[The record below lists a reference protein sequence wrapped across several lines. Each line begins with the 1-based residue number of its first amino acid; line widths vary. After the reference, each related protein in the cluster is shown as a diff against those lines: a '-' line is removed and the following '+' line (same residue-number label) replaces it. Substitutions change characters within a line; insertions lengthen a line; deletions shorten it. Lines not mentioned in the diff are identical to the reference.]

1 MPYPKRLI
9 EVDLPIKRISV
20 HARREKSIRH
30 GHISTLHIWWAR
42 RPLAACRAVLCAS
55 LWPDPADPLC
65 PKEFIEFAQNEMIKW
80 SDNDHLQLLSKESV
94 EHFIKVNHN
103 KNIIEDKTFLRTLL
117 LDFIADF
124 ANWDNSFNPEFLQ
137 TSRMLTQFA
146 HETMGGQLGT
156 KPLVVDPFAGGGSI
170 PLEALRVGAE
180 SFASD
185 LNPLP
190 VLINKVQLEYI
201 PKYGRK
207 LADEVMKWGLWVKG
221 QSEKELNKFYPSLNV
236 PTENLYTPKITKV
249 LKKASQHWSFTRIVK
264 EIPIAYLWARTV
276 KCEGPSCG
284 SEIPLIRSSLLAKKG
299 NKSIGIRVIPNL
311 KAKRLDIEIIE
322 GIKPNETFGTV
333 QRGNAICK
341 CCGYVT
347 PVANVRK
354 QLIEMD
360 GGADSSRLLCVVT
373 TLVSERKFNNKTNE
387 FNETGRFYRLP
398 ANTDFEAI
406 EKSKEKLNELLELN
420 PDIVPNEILPLMSG
434 VFNVPLYGINQWR
447 KLFTKRQLLSLVT
460 LVEITKEIK
469 SPKLNDVIR
478 TLMAFAIDRQVDYN
492 SSICTWVQSGEFIG
506 HTLAQGQSLP
516 IKTDFAEVA
525 LLNSGSGNYEG
536 AFNWIASVVENL
548 SKQHLDSPGTSVQC
562 SATEHIL
569 ADDSSDLSFTDPP
582 YYNAVPYSDL
592 SDFFYVWLKRSLSD
606 IEPQLLGNPNSPKEK
621 EICEMA
627 GWDSVRYKHKDSKW
641 YENEMGLAMSE
652 LRRITK
658 PSGISIVVF
667 AHKST
672 SGWEAQLQ
680 AMLNAGWIFT
690 ASWPIDTE
698 MATRLRA
705 HGSAALASSVHLVCR
720 PRENEDG
727 SLIQNQIGDWR
738 DVQQELP
745 KRIHEWMP
753 RLAAEGVAGAD
764 AIFACLG
771 PALEIF
777 SQYSSVEKP
786 NGDVVSLREYLEK
799 VWAAVSQE
807 ALNMVFTGGEA
818 QGLEEDARLTAMWLW
833 TLTAGVQDN
842 AANDDEEDSDD
853 EESSSGGKLT
863 GGFTLE
869 YDTARKIAQGLGAN
883 LEDLKTLV
891 EVKGDKARLL
901 PVIERT
907 SKLFGTA
914 GIQQQ
919 PVRRK
924 KKAVQLLLSF
934 EKVEPEEELKFEMPE
949 LNVEQSGK
957 TVLDRLHQAMLLFS
971 TGRSE
976 ALKRFLVEDGAGKDD
991 RFWKLAQSLTSL
1003 YPKDTDERR
1012 WVEAVQTHKKSLGF

>member
-1 MPYPKRLI
+1 
-9 EVDLPIKRISV
+9 
-20 HARREKSIRH
+20 
-30 GHISTLHIWWAR
+30 
-42 RPLAACRAVLCAS
+42 
-55 LWPDPADPLC
+55 
-65 PKEFIEFAQNEMIKW
+65 MIKW
-80 SDNDHLQLLSKESV
+80 SDNEHLPLLSKESIK
-94 EHFIKVNHN
+94 HFIKINHN
-103 KNIIEDKTFLRTLL
+103 KKLVENKEFLRTLL

-124 ANWDNSFNPEFLQ
+124 ANWDSSFNPEFLQ
-137 TSRMLTQFA
+137 TSRGLTNSA
-146 HETMGGQLGT
+146 HISLGGQIGT

-170 PLEALRVGAE
+170 PLEGLRVGAE

-185 LNPLP
+185 LNPIP

-201 PKYGRK
+201 PKYGRQ
-207 LADEVMKWGLWVKG
+207 LADEVMKWGHWVKE
-221 QSEKELNKFYPSLNV
+221 QTEKELNKYYPSLKN
-236 PTENLYTPKITKV
+236 PTEDLYTPKITEV
-249 LKKASQHWSFTRIVK
+249 IKKGNQHWSLVKISK

-284 SEIPLIRSSLLAKKG
+284 AEIPLIRSSYLAKKG
-299 NKSIGIRVIPNL
+299 NKSVGLKAIPNL
-311 KAKRLDIEIIE
+311 KAKRIDLEIIE

-354 QLIEMD
+354 QLIELE

-373 TLVSERKFNNKTNE
+373 TLVTERKFNKQTND
-387 FNETGRFYRLP
+387 FNEIGRYYRLP
-398 ANTDFEAI
+398 VISDFQALKHSE
-406 EKSKEKLNELLELN
+406 EKLNSLLELN
-420 PDIVPNEILPLMSG
+420 PDIIPNEVLPLMSG

-460 LVEITKEIK
+460 LVEKTKEIK
-469 SPKLNDVIR
+469 SSKHNDVIR

-525 LLNSGSGNYEG
+525 LLNYGSGNYEG

-548 SKQHLDSPGTSVQC
+548 SKQNLDSPGTAFQC
-562 SATEHIL
+562 SASEHIL
-569 ADDSSDLSFTDPP
+569 ADDSSDVSFTDPP

-627 GWDSVRYKHKDSKW
+627 GWDSVRYSHKDSAW
-641 YENEMGLAMSE
+641 YEHEMGLAMSE

-720 PRENEDG
+720 PRENHDG
-727 SLIQNQIGDWR
+727 SLIHNQIGDWR

-771 PALEIF
+771 PALEVF
-777 SQYSSVEKP
+777 SRYSSVEKP
-786 NGDVVSLREYLEK
+786 NGDVVTLREYLEK

-833 TLTAGVQDN
+833 TLTAGASDN
-842 AANDDEEDSDD
+842 VASEEDDESDD
-853 EESSSGGKLT
+853 EESSSSGKLT

-907 SKLFGTA
+907 SKLFGSA

-919 PVRRK
+919 PVK
-924 KKAVQLLLSF
+924 KKKKVQLTLSF
-934 EKVEPEEELKFEMPE
+934 ENVEPEAESKFEMPE
-949 LNVEQSGK
+949 LKVEQTGK

-971 TGRSE
+971 TGRTE

-1003 YPKDTDERR
+1003 YPKETDERR
-1012 WVEAVQTHKKSLGF
+1012 WVEAVQTYKKRLGF

>member
-20 HARREKSIRH
+20 HARREKAIRH

-55 LWPDPADPLC
+55 LWPDPADENC
-65 PKEFIEFAQNEMIKW
+65 PKEFIEFAKKEMIKW
-80 SDNDHLQLLSKESV
+80 SDNDHLQLLSKESI
-94 EHFIKVNHN
+94 EHFIKVNN
-103 KNIIEDKTFLRTLL
+103 DKNLVNNNTFLRQLL

-124 ANWDNSFNPEFLQ
+124 ANWDSSFQPEYLF
-137 TSRMLTQFA
+137 TSRAITDSA
-146 HETMGGQLGT
+146 HTSLGGQLGT
-156 KPLVVDPFAGGGSI
+156 KPMVVDPFAGGGSI
-170 PLEALRVGAE
+170 PLEALRVGADA
-180 SFASD
+180 FASD
-185 LNPLP
+185 LNPIP
-190 VLINKVQLEYI
+190 ILINKVQLEYI

-207 LADEVMKWGLWVKG
+207 LADEVLKWGQWVKG
-221 QSEKELNKFYPSLNV
+221 EAEKELNQFYPSLKE
-236 PTENLYTPKITKV
+236 PKQELYTPQINQSI
-249 LKKASQHWSFTRIVK
+249 KKGLLHWKFTRIVK
-264 EIPIAYLWARTV
+264 ETPIAYLWARTI
-276 KCEGPSCG
+276 KCEGPGCG
-284 SEIPLIRSSLLAKKG
+284 SEVPLIRSTYLAKKG
-299 NKSIGIRVIPNL
+299 NRSIGLKAIPN
-311 KAKRLDIEIIE
+311 KKEKRLDFEIIE
-322 GIKPNETFGTV
+322 GIKPNEVSGTV

-354 QLIEMD
+354 QLIEKD
-360 GGADSSRLLCVVT
+360 GGADSARLLCIVT
-373 TLVSERKFNNKTNE
+373 TLTCERKANSKLDTFDE
-387 FNETGRFYRLP
+387 VGRFYRLP
-398 ANTDFEAI
+398 TNLDFKAI
-406 EKSKEKLNELLELN
+406 NNAVLKLDEKEEVN
-420 PDIVPNEILPLMSG
+420 PDIVPNEVLPLMSG
-434 VFNVPLYGINQWR
+434 VFNVPLYGINQWK
-447 KLFTKRQLLSLVT
+447 KLFTKRQLLSITT
-460 LVEITKEIK
+460 LLEKTKLIK
-469 SPKLNDVIR
+469 SKELNSVIR
-478 TLMAFAIDRQVDYN
+478 TLMSFAIDRQVDYN

-516 IKTDFAEVA
+516 IKTDFVEVA

-548 SKQHLDSPGTSVQC
+548 SKQYLESPGTVVQC
-562 SATEHIL
+562 SASEHIL
-569 ADDSSDLSFTDPP
+569 PDDSSDVSFTDPP

-606 IEPQLLGNPNSPKEK
+606 IEPMLLGDPNSPKDK

-627 GWDSVRYKHKDSKW
+627 GWDSVRYSHKDSKW

-658 PSGISIVVF
+658 PSGICIVVF

-727 SLIQNQIGDWR
+727 SLIKNQIGDWR
-738 DVQQELP
+738 DVQEELP

-753 RLAAEGVAGAD
+753 RLAEEGVAGAD

-777 SQYSSVEKP
+777 SRYTK
-786 NGDVVSLREYLEK
+786 VVQAGSEREISLREYLEK

-807 ALNMVFTGGEA
+807 ALNMVFSGGDA

-833 TLTAGVQDN
+833 TLTAGLNDN
-842 AANDDEEDSDD
+842 KNEQEEDNDFDEETK
-853 EESSSGGKLT
+853 GNTKLT

-883 LEDLKTLV
+883 LEDLKTLI

-901 PVIERT
+901 PVMERAN
-907 SKLFGTA
+907 KLFGAT
-914 GIQQQ
+914 GMQQQ
-919 PVRRK
+919 PIKKK
-924 KKAVQLLLSF
+924 KKAQLSLTF
-934 EKVEPEEELKFEMPE
+934 ENAEPEEDLKFEMPE
-949 LNVEQSGK
+949 LKMEQTGK

-976 ALKRFLVEDGAGKDD
+976 ALKRFIVEDGAGKDD

-1012 WVEAVQTHKKSLGF
+1012 WVEAVQTFKKSLGF

>member
-9 EVDLPIKRISV
+9 EVDLPIKRISA

-42 RPLAACRAVLCAS
+42 RPLAACRAVLCAT
-55 LWPDPADPLC
+55 LWPDPADGNC
-65 PKEFIEFAQNEMIKW
+65 PKRFVDFAKSEMIKW
-80 SDNDHLQLLSKESV
+80 SDNDHLQLLSKESI
-94 EHFIKVNHN
+94 ENFMKVNHDSELTN
-103 KNIIEDKTFLRTLL
+103 NKTFLRQLL

-124 ANWDNSFNPEFLQ
+124 ANWDNCFQPEFLNS
-137 TSRMLTQFA
+137 SRALTQCA
-146 HETMGGQLGT
+146 HITLGGQPGT

-170 PLEALRVGAE
+170 PLEALRIGTDA
-180 SFASD
+180 FASD
-185 LNPLP
+185 LNPIP
-190 VLINKVQLEYI
+190 VLINKVQLEFI

-207 LADEVMKWGLWVKG
+207 LADEIRTWGLWIKEE
-221 QSEKELNKFYPSLNV
+221 SEKEVGQFYLGIDD
-236 PTENLYTPKITKV
+236 PKEDYYKP
-249 LKKASQHWSFTRIVK
+249 RIVPNIRKGVQNWKFVKIAK
-264 EIPIAYLWARTV
+264 ELPIAYLWARTI
-276 KCEGPSCG
+276 KCEGPGCG
-284 SEIPLIRSSLLAKKG
+284 SEVPLIRSTYLAKRAG
-299 NKSIGIRVIPNL
+299 KSIGLKVIPNP
-311 KAKRLDIEIIE
+311 KEKRIDFQIIE
-322 GIKPNETFGTV
+322 GINPNEVVGTV

-354 QLIEMD
+354 QLISKD

-373 TLVSERKFNNKTNE
+373 NLSCERRSNNKTVVFDE
-387 FNETGRFYRLP
+387 VGSFYRLP
-398 ANTDFEAI
+398 TNSDFKLVDESNAR
-406 EKSKEKLNELLELN
+406 LNEKIKIN
-420 PDIVPNEILPLMSG
+420 PEIVPNEVLPLMSG
-434 VFNVPLYGINQWR
+434 VFNVPLYGINQWK

-460 LVEITKEIK
+460 LVEKTKLLK
-469 SPKLNDVIR
+469 SANQNEVIR
-478 TLMAFAIDRQVDYN
+478 TLMSFAIDRQVDYN
-492 SSICTWVQSGEFIG
+492 SSICTWVQAGEFIG

-516 IKTDFAEVA
+516 IKTDFAEVVPF
-525 LLNSGSGNYEG
+525 NSCSGNYEG

-548 SKQHLDSPGTSVQC
+548 SKQNLDSPGSVVQC
-562 SATEHIL
+562 SASEHVL
-569 ADDSSDLSFTDPP
+569 ADDSSDVSFTDPP

-606 IEPQLLGNPNSPKEK
+606 IEPMLLGSPNSPKEK

-627 GWDSVRYKHKDSKW
+627 GWDPVRYSHKDSKW
-641 YENEMGLAMSE
+641 YEKEMGLAMSE

-658 PSGISIVVF
+658 PTGLSVVVF

-720 PRENEDG
+720 PRENADG

-738 DVQQELP
+738 DVQEELP

-753 RLAAEGVAGAD
+753 RLADEGVAGAD

-777 SQYSSVEKP
+777 SRYTK
-786 NGDVVSLREYLEK
+786 VVQAGSEREISLREYLEK

-807 ALNMVFTGGEA
+807 ALNMVFSGGDA

-833 TLTAGVQDN
+833 TLTAGLNDN
-842 AANDDEEDSDD
+842 GAPVEEEQMEEDENSR
-853 EESSSGGKLT
+853 SSKILSGY
-863 GGFTLE
+863 TLE

-883 LEDLKTLV
+883 LEELKTLV

-901 PVIERT
+901 PVVGRAD
-907 SKLFGTA
+907 KLFSATGL
-914 GIQQQ
+914 Q
-919 PVRRK
+919 PQAIK
-924 KKAVQLLLSF
+924 KKRKVQLTLSF
-934 EKVEPEEELKFEMPE
+934 DNTEPEENLKYEIPELKM
-949 LNVEQSGK
+949 EQTGK

-971 TGRSE
+971 TGRTE

-991 RFWKLAQSLTSL
+991 RFWKLAQALTSL

-1012 WVEAVQTHKKSLGF
+1012 WVEAVQTYKKNLGF